1 MVKEKEREGNELKFS
16 IAESNEESQANIEM
30 KRRATQTNIMVIRRV
45 YTGPITT
52 FFVSANRLAEHPE
65 AD

>member
-30 KRRATQTNIMVIRRV
+30 KRRATQTNIMVNRMV
-45 YTGPITT
+45 YTLPITSC
-52 FFVSANRLAEHPE
+52 FCASK
-65 AD
+65 

>member
-30 KRRATQTNIMVIRRV
+30 KRRATQTNIMVNRRV
-45 YTGPITT
+45 YSVPIITC
-52 FFVSANRLAEHPE
+52 FCVSK
-65 AD
+65 